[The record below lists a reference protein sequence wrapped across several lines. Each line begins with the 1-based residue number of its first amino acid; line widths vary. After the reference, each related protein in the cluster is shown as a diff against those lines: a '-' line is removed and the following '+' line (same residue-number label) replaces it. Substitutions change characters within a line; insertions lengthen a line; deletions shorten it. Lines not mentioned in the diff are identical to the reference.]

1 MKIRIVQ
8 KIKYQ
13 ILAPPE
19 GESAIVELLDEMEND
34 IGHIVLDAQNGL
46 HLIIFGDEQTIQ
58 IPESQIREA
67 FDFARRNLFNVDY
80 GSCDGN

>member
-1 MKIRIVQ
+1 MNKRIVQ

-19 GESAIVELLDEMEND
+19 GEAAIVELLDEMRND
-34 IGHIVLDAQNGL
+34 IGHIVLDAKNGI
-46 HLIIFGDEQTIQ
+46 HLIIFGDEQALQ

-67 FDFARRNLFNVDY
+67 FEFAHRNLFNVDY
-80 GSCDGN
+80 GSYDRN